1 MGLKRTRLRH
11 VVAVD
16 LGRAVGFQLRR
27 APRTRRGVYLR
38 GYAVGT
44 GFPFP
49 HHSSPTMNR
58 VSFSPRFG
66 TELTMAT
73 CRHLTRALS
82 RAALAKREASRCGAR
97 IVGID
102 GLAGRTRRLTRPQA
116 RSGRPGELDQPVT
129 SPGIAALAS
138 LGMAPGNRSGS
149 ARGKIAKSR
158 CEACIY
164 SVIYIYALYRYL
176 LFQKRAIRRHTCA

>member
-1 MGLKRTRLRH
+1 MGLKRARLRH

-27 APRTRRGVYLR
+27 AQRTRRGVYVR

-49 HHSSPTMNR
+49 HHSVPTMNR
-58 VSFSPRFG
+58 VSLSPRFG
-66 TELTMAT
+66 TELTMTT

-82 RAALAKREASRCGAR
+82 RAALAEHEVSRCGAR

-116 RSGRPGELDQPVT
+116 RSSRPGGLDQPAT

-138 LGMAPGNRSGS
+138 HCMAPGNRPSRPVGRS
-149 ARGKIAKSR
+149 RIRGANSDIS
-158 CEACIY
+158 IF
-164 SVIYIYALYRYL
+164 I
-176 LFQKRAIRRHTCA
+176 